1 MTQTTAVPAGLDRS
15 LVEQHSRQRG
25 EPDLLREY
33 RLAAWIRFE
42 ALPRPST
49 QERGWRRT
57 DLSGLDLERLAP
69 PAALG
74 AAGGAHD
81 LDEAVGG
88 SAEQAGLLVLKD
100 GAAVQSRLDPGLAA
114 RGVKLLGL
122 AEAGRSE
129 PELARRYLTSERAA
143 ALARSFDALGSA
155 LWSDGALLYVP
166 RNVLI
171 ETPIQVVHWTE
182 AEGASHALTLVVA
195 EEGSSV
201 AVVESQA
208 SAAGRAESLATNQ
221 VEVEIGAGARVS
233 YAHLQE
239 RDPRT
244 WSFSSLTSRQARD
257 SAIAWLLLGL
267 GGKLSRVEL
276 DSHLDGQGAEADIV
290 GLIFGEGGQYF
301 DLQSLQHHVG
311 SDTRSD
317 LLLKVALRSNGRS
330 NFDGLIRIEEPARRT
345 SSNQENRNL
354 LLDDQA
360 KADSDPRL
368 EILNSDVVR
377 CGHGATVGP
386 VDQEIIFYLMTRG
399 LSRPV
404 AERLVVE
411 GFFEPLLAQVPIAG
425 VRERLW
431 ASIERKLGS

>member
-1 MTQTTAVPAGLDRS
+1 MAQSTAAPAELSREP
-15 LVEQHSRQRG
+15 VEQHSRQRG
-25 EPDLLREY
+25 EPDWLRAY
-33 RLAAWIRFE
+33 RLAAWERFQ
-42 ALPRPST
+42 ALPRPTT

-57 DLSGLDLERLAP
+57 DLSGLDLDRLAM
-69 PAALG
+69 PATPG
-74 AAGGAHD
+74 AGDAESLA
-81 LDEAVGG
+81 EAIGG
-88 SAEQAGLLVLKD
+88 STEQAGLLVLND
-100 GAAVQSRLDPGLAA
+100 GKTVQSALSPDLAA

-122 AEAGRSE
+122 SEAVATE
-129 PELARRYLTSERAA
+129 PDLLRPYFSVERARE
-143 ALARSFDALGSA
+143 LSRSFDALGSA
-155 LWSDGALLYVP
+155 LWSDGALLFVP
-166 RNVLI
+166 RNVQI
-171 ETPIQVVHWTE
+171 EAPIQVVHWTE
-182 AEGASHALTLVVA
+182 DPGASHTLTLLVA

-201 AVVESQA
+201 TVVESHA
-208 SAAGRAESLATNQ
+208 SRPDREASLATGQ
-221 VEVEIGAGARVS
+221 VLAEVGPGARVS

-239 RDPRT
+239 RDRQT

-257 SAIAWLLLGL
+257 SVVAWLMLGL
-267 GGKLSRVEL
+267 GGMLSRVEL

-317 LLLKVALRSNGRS
+317 LLLKVALRGNGRS
-330 NFDGLIRIEEPARRT
+330 NFDGLIRIEEQARRT

-386 VDQEIIFYLMTRG
+386 VDQEVIFYLMTRG
-399 LSRPV
+399 LERTV

-411 GFFEPLLAQVPIAG
+411 GFFEPLLARVPIAG

-431 ASIERKLGS
+431 TSIERKLGS